1 MSDLD
6 LTLTLCCTLHL
17 FLFIMFQEMT
27 ELNRKNIRVH
37 YQTSFHISLRAD
49 AAAPQVGITI
59 SDYDRQVGHKAKFLQ
74 PSYWR

>member
-1 MSDLD
+1 
-6 LTLTLCCTLHL
+6 
-17 FLFIMFQEMT
+17 MT

-59 SDYDRQVGHKAKFLQ
+59 SDYDRQVGHKAKFFQ
-74 PSYWR
+74 PSC